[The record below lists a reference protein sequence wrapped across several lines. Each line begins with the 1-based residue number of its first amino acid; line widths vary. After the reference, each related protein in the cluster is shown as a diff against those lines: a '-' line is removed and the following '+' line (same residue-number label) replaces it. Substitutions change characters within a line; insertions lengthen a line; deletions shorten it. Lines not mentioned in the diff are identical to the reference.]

1 MSIAILRANG
11 DLIWFDAITQFSE
24 RYTGT
29 LSAHPLEKG
38 NVVNDHTT
46 INNIEMN
53 LSGIISDADFNLT
66 RPTITDDDAVNWKI
80 NNKQFVNNSPVDT
93 TVSIEYKP
101 GFSQFLPESI
111 SQFITPATPVVIV
124 PDYDR
129 PKFAARIK
137 DELTQVQR
145 TAENFSIVDFQNGRI
160 WRVIDNCVMVSLD
173 FTETPESGD
182 AIYPVMTIH
191 VARYV
196 DTRSV
201 RIPVVNKGR
210 KTTKAK
216 ERTEKPGDDA
226 ASEQTTFTKDKSQA
240 ATAADTFFG
249 SSTSSSTGTTQ

>member
-11 DLIWFDAITQFSE
+11 DLIWFDAISQFSE

-46 INNIEMN
+46 INNIEIN

-66 RPTITDDDAVNWKI
+66 RPSITDDDALNWKI

-101 GFSQFLPESI
+101 GLNQFLPESI
-111 SQFITPATPVVIV
+111 AQFITPAQPVVIV

-137 DELTQVQR
+137 DELTQMQR
-145 TAENFSIVDFQNGRI
+145 TAENFSLVDFQNGRI

-182 AIYPVMTIH
+182 AIYPVMAVH

-201 RIPVVNKGR
+201 KIPVINKGR
-210 KTTKAK
+210 KTSSAT
-216 ERTEKPGDDA
+216 ERPEVQGDSA
-226 ASEQTTFTKDKSQA
+226 TTEQTKFTKEKTQA
-240 ATAADTFFG
+240 ATSADLFFG
-249 SSTSSSTGTTQ
+249 KPTSETTP